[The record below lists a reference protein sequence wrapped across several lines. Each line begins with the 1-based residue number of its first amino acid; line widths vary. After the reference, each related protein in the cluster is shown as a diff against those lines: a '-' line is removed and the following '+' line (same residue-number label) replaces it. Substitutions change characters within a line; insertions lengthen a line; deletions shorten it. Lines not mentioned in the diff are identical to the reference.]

1 MSYPGRSPRCFGAV
15 KLGVWQRMLNTVEKS
30 AEGVVGTGKALSRR
44 SPLRRPERCP
54 GRGLKERRNRLPRK
68 TAIASGE
75 SRRCKPAGWDESGIG
90 AARKDA
96 PVDACA
102 ATESIRHNGRMRADS
117 ICRTAVYVTRSYG
130 GVGGE
135 SREAFPYP
143 D

>member
-1 MSYPGRSPRCFGAV
+1 M
-15 KLGVWQRMLNTVEKS
+15 
-30 AEGVVGTGKALSRR
+30 
-44 SPLRRPERCP
+44 
-54 GRGLKERRNRLPRK
+54 PRK

-75 SRRCKPAGWDESGIG
+75 SRRRKPAGWDESGIG
-90 AARKDA
+90 AARNDA

-102 ATESIRHNGRMRADS
+102 ATEPIRHNGRMRIDS

-143 D
+143 DWASHSQEVSDD